1 MFETV
6 KIPEH
11 LKELNAEYKA
21 LDKDIISLE
30 NSLSNYK
37 TELEQLREKYN
48 AENIEDEIKKKN
60 SLQRK
65 TYGNIIKAK
74 YKYVAELVLS
84 ALNIEIVSSYSSKK
98 KNKERFFKWL
108 SDTYG
113 IVYEQYYHFT
123 DFETFYK
130 DYVDIDYKDID
141 INYDNVSAEIY
152 AEYYFRGECDDKVKF
167 IVPMHTLNKIDTL
180 ADEFKQYLETLIKE
194 KEEADKEMAIKVEQ
208 QEYAQFLRL
217 KEKFGDKSQ

>member
-11 LKELNAEYKA
+11 LKELNTEYKA

-48 AENIEDEIKKKN
+48 AENIEDEIKKKS
-60 SLQRK
+60 SLQSK
-65 TYGNIIKAK
+65 TYGNIIKIK

-84 ALNIEIVSSYSSKK
+84 ALNIEIVSSYSLKK
-98 KNKERFFKWL
+98 KNKERFLKWL

-113 IVYEQYYHFT
+113 IVYEQYYHFI

-167 IVPMHTLNKIDTL
+167 IVPIHTLNKIDIL
-180 ADEFKQYLETLIKE
+180 ADEFKQYLEALIKE

-217 KEKFGDKSQ
+217 KEKFGSKSQ